1 MRADNI
7 RRTSTWAKALLLRP
21 ERRFWLMVGLI
32 ALGGAVLRG
41 LVHEYGL
48 PYIDDIDELK
58 LWLYGHKLR
67 GLPQLAPTDRG
78 TYPPLFV
85 SSPSDPALA
94 ENQGRPIVTVLDMR
108 RIIFLANVVGMRL
121 GRRAVV
127 PWRVL

>member
-7 RRTSTWAKALLLRP
+7 RRTGTWAKALLLCP

-58 LWLYGHKLR
+58 TLVVWSQIARASPTGPYG
-67 GLPQLAPTDRG
+67 
-78 TYPPLFV
+78 
-85 SSPSDPALA
+85 
-94 ENQGRPIVTVLDMR
+94 
-108 RIIFLANVVGMRL
+108 
-121 GRRAVV
+121 
-127 PWRVL
+127 